1 VKPKNFKYIIGYIDN
16 VAAKNKSS
24 LLIEHKILVEY
35 IPHSL
40 YGPSIIRRDTKTTKT
55 MKLLHPKLST
65 IYIFEYFIMGE
76 PICQTYNILE
86 NKQKNKQAHRLF
98 KKQMIKYKLFGGKT

>member
-24 LLIEHKILVEY
+24 LLIEHKTLVEY

-40 YGPSIIRRDTKTTKT
+40 YGPSIIRRDTRTTRT
-55 MKLLHPKLST
+55 MKLLYPKLST
-65 IYIFEYFIMGE
+65 TYIFEYFIMGE
-76 PICQTYNILE
+76 LICQTYNFLE
-86 NKQKNKQAHRLF
+86 NKQKNKQAHQLF